1 MTVLTT
7 ERLVL
12 RDWTDAPAD
21 LDRIFDIYSRTEI
34 TRWLAASGLPLT
46 DPAQALDR
54 LAIWRTR
61 HAGQGGR

>member
-12 RDWTDAPAD
+12 RGWTDARAD

-34 TRWLAASGLPLT
+34 TRWLP
-46 DPAQALDR
+46 
-54 LAIWRTR
+54 RT
-61 HAGQGGR
+61 A